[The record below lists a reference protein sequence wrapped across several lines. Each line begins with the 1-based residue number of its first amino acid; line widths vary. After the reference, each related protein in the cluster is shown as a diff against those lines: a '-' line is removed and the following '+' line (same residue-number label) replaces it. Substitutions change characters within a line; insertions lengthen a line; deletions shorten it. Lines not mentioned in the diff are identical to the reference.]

1 MEAPLLAVLHQ
12 FPCSGE
18 GLCVAVP
25 GDVSFQN
32 TKDVFPATSACE
44 RVTEVRFPSV
54 YLLK

>member
-1 MEAPLLAVLHQ
+1 MEPHPLAVLHQ

-18 GLCVAVP
+18 GLCVAVS
-25 GDVSFQN
+25 GDVCFQN
-32 TKDVFPATSACE
+32 TKDAFPATSACE